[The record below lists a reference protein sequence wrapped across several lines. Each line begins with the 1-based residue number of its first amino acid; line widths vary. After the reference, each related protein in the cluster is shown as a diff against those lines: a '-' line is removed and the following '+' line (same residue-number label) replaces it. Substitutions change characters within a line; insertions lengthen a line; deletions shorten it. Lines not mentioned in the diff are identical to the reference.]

1 MSRGGGWHTGY
12 VESEWYLQSVML
24 RRRPPR
30 ARFQPLPLTVK
41 RCYIH
46 PGILLARFFRFCY
59 IFGPVCSQD
68 YSIFDEK
75 NLRVSLETVLN
86 SPKNITLFVLE
97 VDKQRDL
104 ICWLKKFA
112 SLHSLQ

>member
-12 VESEWYLQSVML
+12 VESDWYLQSVML

-30 ARFQPLPLTVK
+30 ARFQPLALTVK

-46 PGILLARFFRFCY
+46 PGILMARFSLLLYIWSGLFIGLFYFRR
-59 IFGPVCSQD
+59 
-68 YSIFDEK
+68 K
-75 NLRVSLETVLN
+75 NLRVSLETILN
-86 SPKNITLFVLE
+86 SPKNITLFVVE

-104 ICWLKKFA
+104 TYWLKKIA